1 MIKLILL
8 DRDGV
13 INKELGKYVT
23 NPDDFEL
30 LPHVIPN
37 LIKLKNAK
45 IKVAV
50 ISNQGGIA
58 KGLYTH
64 QTLNKIHEKLNMALS
79 AHTLSFDEIY
89 YCPHHPDS
97 SKCLCRKPGSIM
109 VEKALA
115 RFGFNSDAA
124 LMIGDTQRDIEAAN
138 AVFVKAVK
146 IESNQDWSFIIDNI
160 LAH

>member
-13 INKELGKYVT
+13 INRELGKYVT
-23 NPDDFEL
+23 SPDDFEL

-37 LIKLKNAK
+37 LIKLKNAG
-45 IKVAV
+45 IKVVV

-64 QTLNKIHEKLNMALS
+64 QTLDKIHEKLNMALS
-79 AHTLSFDEIY
+79 AHCLSFDEIY
-89 YCPHHPDS
+89 YCPHHPDF
-97 SKCLCRKPGSIM
+97 SKCLCRKPESIM
-109 VEKALA
+109 VEKTLA
-115 RFGFNSDAA
+115 RLGFDPNMAI
-124 LMIGDTQRDIEAAN
+124 MIGDTQRDIEAAN
-138 AVFVKAVK
+138 AALVKAVK
-146 IESNQDWSFIIDNI
+146 IESNQDWSFVIDEI

>member
-13 INKELGKYVT
+13 INKELGGYVT
-23 NPDDFEL
+23 NPDDFEV

-37 LIKLKNAK
+37 LIKLKNAG

-50 ISNQGGIA
+50 ITNQGGIA

-64 QTLNKIHEKLNMALS
+64 QTLAKIHQKLNLILK
-79 AHTLSFDEIY
+79 AHQLVFDEIY
-89 YCPHHPDS
+89 YCPHHTDFG
-97 SKCLCRKPGSIM
+97 KCLCRKPGSIM
-109 VEKALA
+109 IEKALA
-115 RFGFNSDAA
+115 RFGINLQEAI
-124 LMIGDTQRDIEAAN
+124 MIGDTQRDIEAAN
-138 AVFVKAVK
+138 DAGVRAVK
-146 IESNQDWSFIIDNI
+146 IESNQDWSSIIDEI